1 MEYLFTHITW
11 QKNEK
16 RESNGTK
23 GEYKSRLKYIDGG
36 WWMDFII
43 LRWSWF
49 ITKSVVPSHTKQTA
63 QFISPRLKQ
72 IPRDNHI

>member
-36 WWMDFII
+36 W
-43 LRWSWF
+43 
-49 ITKSVVPSHTKQTA
+49 
-63 QFISPRLKQ
+63 
-72 IPRDNHI
+72 